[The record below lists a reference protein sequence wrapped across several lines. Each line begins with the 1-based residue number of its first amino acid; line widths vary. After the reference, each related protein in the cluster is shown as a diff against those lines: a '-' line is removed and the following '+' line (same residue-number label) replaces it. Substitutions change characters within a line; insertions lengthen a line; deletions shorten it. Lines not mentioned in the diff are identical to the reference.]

1 MLNSRWHFPICNK
14 LVLHRSSKLI
24 LELRNILA
32 NPIFSLSAIICWQQF
47 PVVILE
53 INCPSIAA
61 VKILLLFC
69 FYWNL
74 RTNLGPLKWVSSLSN
89 VYRYW
94 RGSESWKNAVNIATW
109 CPATR
114 QQHLHLLHGLL
125 QNTAWECDDVVSSNQ
140 CKWSW
145 WQSYLRTASLS
156 PRVNYDD
163 WCPVPVAG
171 WLKLNTCNSPSL
183 SSSSLT
189 LIILPG
195 SSWVNPLEI
204 LPRVTFSL

>member
-24 LELRNILA
+24 LELQNILA
-32 NPIFSLSAIICWQQF
+32 NPIFLLSAIIRWQQF

-53 INCPSIAA
+53 INS
-61 VKILLLFC
+61 LLLLLKPQ
-69 FYWNL
+69 NES
-74 RTNLGPLKWVSSLSN
+74 RTFEVSL
-89 VYRYW
+89 VFEQCLPILE
-94 RGSESWKNAVNIATW
+94 GSESWKNAVNIAFW

-114 QQHLHLLHGLL
+114 QQHLHFLHGLI
-125 QNTAWECDDVVSSNQ
+125 QNSAWECDDVVSSNQ
-140 CKWSW
+140 CKWCW
-145 WQSYLRTASLS
+145 WQSYLSTASLS

-171 WLKLNTCNSPSL
+171 WLKLNTCNSLSL

-189 LIILPG
+189 LIILPS